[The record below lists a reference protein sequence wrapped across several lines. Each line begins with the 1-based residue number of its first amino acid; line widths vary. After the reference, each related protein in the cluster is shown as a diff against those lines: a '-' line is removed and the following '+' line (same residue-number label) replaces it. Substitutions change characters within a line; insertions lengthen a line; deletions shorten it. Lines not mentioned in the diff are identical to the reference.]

1 LFSHVFSY
9 GFISG
14 STSGGSGGGHGGSGG
29 RGAGMYSVGQGYDSL
44 YTPVG
49 YGNPGGYGRYKGNV
63 AWEYTENN
71 YKNFINQYLLSPIQ
85 G

>member
-1 LFSHVFSY
+1 MFIHVFSY

-14 STSGGSGGGHGGSGG
+14 STSGGSGAGHGGSGG

-49 YGNPGGYGRYKGNV
+49 YGNPGGYGRYKGKWAWCWNV
-63 AWEYTENN
+63 FCRT
-71 YKNFINQYLLSPIQ
+71 
-85 G
+85 GV

>member
-1 LFSHVFSY
+1 MFSHVFSY

-71 YKNFINQYLLSPIQ
+71 YIVFRKMWVFW
-85 G
+85 